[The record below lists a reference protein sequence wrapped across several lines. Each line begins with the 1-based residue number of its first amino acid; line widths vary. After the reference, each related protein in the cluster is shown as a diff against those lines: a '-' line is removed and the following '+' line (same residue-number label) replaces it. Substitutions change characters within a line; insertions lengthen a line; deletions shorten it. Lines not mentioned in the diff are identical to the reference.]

1 MKPFI
6 RCLSHCGRQN
16 LHFSL
21 MLREKKKKN
30 GLAGVRAALHTIMV
44 RAIGKPGD
52 SLPLGK
58 RMHKIKDVL
67 NS

>member
-1 MKPFI
+1 
-6 RCLSHCGRQN
+6 
-16 LHFSL
+16 
-21 MLREKKKKN
+21 MLREKKN
-30 GLAGVRAALHTIMV
+30 DLAGVRAALHTIMV

-58 RMHKIKDVL
+58 RMHKTKDVL

>member
-1 MKPFI
+1 
-6 RCLSHCGRQN
+6 
-16 LHFSL
+16 
-21 MLREKKKKN
+21 MLREKKKKKKN

>member
-21 MLREKKKKN
+21 MLREKKN
-30 GLAGVRAALHTIMV
+30 DLAGVRAALHTIMV

>member
-1 MKPFI
+1 
-6 RCLSHCGRQN
+6 
-16 LHFSL
+16 
-21 MLREKKKKN
+21 MLRKKKKRKKN
-30 GLAGVRAALHTIMV
+30 DLAGVRAALHTIMV

-58 RMHKIKDVL
+58 RMHKIKDAL

>member
-21 MLREKKKKN
+21 VLRKKKKKN
-30 GLAGVRAALHTIMV
+30 DLAGVRAALHTIMV

-52 SLPLGK
+52 SLPLGNVCTRS
-58 RMHKIKDVL
+58 RMH
-67 NS
+67 

>member
-21 MLREKKKKN
+21 MLREKKKN
-30 GLAGVRAALHTIMV
+30 DLAGVRAALHTIMV

-58 RMHKIKDVL
+58 CMHKIKDVL